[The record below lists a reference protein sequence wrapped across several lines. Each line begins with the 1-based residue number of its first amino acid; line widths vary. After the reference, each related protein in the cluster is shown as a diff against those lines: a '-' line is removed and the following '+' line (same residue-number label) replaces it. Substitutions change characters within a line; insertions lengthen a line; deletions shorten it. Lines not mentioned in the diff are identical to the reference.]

1 MIRNSGLVSPRANP
15 YIKGCPRPFRAPTG
29 DEELEERGSVKS
41 SIGLDKHGI
50 KGARAAYWNLDAPS
64 LVEESIKRAEGLLA
78 PGGALVVETG
88 EYTGRSPKDKFIVEE
103 ATSYDNI
110 WWGSVNQS
118 MSEKHYGAIRGKI
131 LDYYVDRDLFIQ
143 DSYAGADHDYRL
155 NVRVVT
161 ETAWHA
167 LFTRNMFIQP
177 PYHALASFDP
187 SFTILHAPGLNVDP
201 ATDGTNSDICV
212 IVNFGAREVLITG
225 TWYAGEIKK
234 SVFSILN
241 YLLPAQGVMPMH
253 CSANI
258 GEGGDAAIFFGLS
271 GTGKTTLSAD
281 GARILVGDDEHGWS
295 DNGIFNFE
303 GGCYAKAIRLSE
315 EAEPEI
321 YATTHRFGT
330 VLENVVID
338 PVTRALDFDSE
349 ELTENTRVSYPI
361 EFIPNIS
368 DTLTAGHPEHI
379 VMLTADAFGVL
390 PPISRMSP
398 DQAMYHFLSG
408 YTARLAGTERGVT
421 EPEATF
427 SSCFGAPFMPRHP
440 TVYAKL
446 LGERIAQHKTTCW
459 LVNTGWTG
467 GAYGVG
473 SRMKIAHT
481 RTMLRA
487 ALAGKLN
494 DVAMTPDPNFG
505 VLVPGN
511 CPDVPQ
517 DVLNPK
523 ATWSDKAAYDK
534 AARHVARMFEENF
547 KQFEPQV
554 SDSVKEAAI
563 HAAA

>member
-1 MIRNSGLVSPRANP
+1 MQ
-15 YIKGCPRPFRAPTG
+15 
-29 DEELEERGSVKS
+29 ERGSVKS
-41 SIGLDKHGI
+41 NVGLDKHGI
-50 KGARAAYWNLDAPS
+50 KGARAAHWNMAAPN
-64 LVEESIKRAEGLLA
+64 LYEESIKRCEGLLA

-103 ATSYDNI
+103 ATSRDNI
-110 WWGSVNQS
+110 WWGSVNQAI
-118 MSEKHYGAIRGKI
+118 SEEHYAAIRQKI

-143 DSYAGADHDYRL
+143 DSYAGADLDYRL

-167 LFTRNMFIQP
+167 LFTSNMFIRP
-177 PYHALASFDP
+177 ADDALAQFEP
-187 SFTILHAPGLNVDP
+187 AFTILHAPGLNVDP

-212 IVNFGAREVLITG
+212 IMNFDAREVLITG

-258 GEGGDAAIFFGLS
+258 GDGGDAAVFFGLS

-281 GARILVGDDEHGWS
+281 GSRILVGDDEHGWS
-295 DNGIFNFE
+295 NNGIFNFE

-321 YATTHRFGT
+321 YATTRRFGT

-338 PVTRALDFDSE
+338 PVTRELDFDSE
-349 ELTENTRVSYPI
+349 ALTENTRVSYPI

-368 DTLTAGHPEHI
+368 DTLTTGHPEH
-379 VMLTADAFGVL
+379 VTMLTADAFGVL
-390 PPISRMSP
+390 PPISRMTP

-408 YTARLAGTERGVT
+408 YTARVAGTERGVT

-427 SSCFGAPFMPRHP
+427 STCFGAPFMPRHP

-446 LGERIAQHKTTCW
+446 LGERIARHDTNCW

-481 RTMLRA
+481 RAMLRA
-487 ALAGKLN
+487 ALEGKLN
-494 DVAMTPDPNFG
+494 DVPMTPDPNFG
-505 VLVPGN
+505 VLVPEN

-523 ATWSDKAAYDK
+523 TTWSDKSAYDK
-534 AARHVARMFEENF
+534 AAHHVARMFEENF
-547 KQFEPQV
+547 KEFESQV
-554 SDSVKEAAI
+554 EDSVKEAAI

>member
-1 MIRNSGLVSPRANP
+1 M
-15 YIKGCPRPFRAPTG
+15 
-29 DEELEERGSVKS
+29 EERGPVKS
-41 SIGLDKHGI
+41 SVGLEKHGI
-50 KGARAAYWNLDAPS
+50 KKARVAFWNLAAPS
-64 LVEESIKRAEGLLA
+64 LYEESIRRSEALLA

-88 EYTGRSPKDKFIVEE
+88 EYTGRSPRDKFIVEE
-103 ATSYDNI
+103 ATSRDNI
-110 WWGSVNQS
+110 WWGSVNQAI
-118 MSEKHYGAIRGKI
+118 SEDNYARVRKKI
-131 LDYYVDRDLFIQ
+131 IDYFAGRDLFIQ
-143 DSYAGADHDYRL
+143 DCYAGADVDYRL
-155 NVRVVT
+155 DVRVVT

-177 PYHALASFDP
+177 GDDALASFVP

-212 IVNFGAREVLITG
+212 LVNFGAREVLITG

-234 SVFSILN
+234 SVFSVLN
-241 YLLPAQGVMPMH
+241 YFLPAQGVMPMH
-253 CSANI
+253 CSANV
-258 GEGGDAAIFFGLS
+258 GHKGDAAIFFGLS

-281 GARILVGDDEHGWS
+281 GSRILVGDDEHGWS
-295 DNGIFNFE
+295 DNGVFNFE
-303 GGCYAKAIRLSE
+303 GGCYAKAINLSR

-338 PVTRALDFDSE
+338 PVTRALDFDSD

-390 PPISRMSP
+390 PPISRMTP

-408 YTARLAGTERGVT
+408 YTARVAGTERGVT

-427 SSCFGAPFMPRHP
+427 STCFGAPFMPRHP

-446 LGERIAQHKTTCW
+446 LGERIARHKTDCW

-481 RTMLRA
+481 RAMLRA
-487 ALAGKLN
+487 ALDGRLS
-494 DVAMTPDPNFG
+494 DVPMTPDPNFG
-505 VLVPGN
+505 VLVPSA
-511 CPDVPQ
+511 CPDVPK

-523 ATWSDKAAYDK
+523 STWSDKKAYDK
-534 AARHVARMFEENF
+534 TARDVARMFEENF
-547 KQFEPQV
+547 KEFEPQV
-554 SDSVKEAAI
+554 DASVKEAAI
-563 HAAA
+563 HGAA

>member
-1 MIRNSGLVSPRANP
+1 M
-15 YIKGCPRPFRAPTG
+15 
-29 DEELEERGSVKS
+29 EERGSVKS

-50 KGARAAYWNLDAPS
+50 KGARAAYWNMAAPA
-64 LVEESIKRAEGLLA
+64 LVEESIKRGEGLLV
-78 PGGALVVETG
+78 PGGALAVETG
-88 EYTGRSPKDKFIVEE
+88 EYTGRSPNDKFIVEE
-103 ATSYDNI
+103 ATSRDDI
-110 WWGSVNQS
+110 WWGSVNRAISQ
-118 MSEKHYGAIRGKI
+118 EHYAAIRGKI

-143 DSYAGADHDYRL
+143 DSYAGADLDYRL

-177 PYHALASFDP
+177 ADDALASFEP
-187 SFTILHAPGLNVDP
+187 AFTILHAPGLNVDP

-212 IVNFGAREVLITG
+212 IVNFAAREVLITG

-258 GEGGDAAIFFGLS
+258 GHGGDAAIFFGLS

-303 GGCYAKAIRLSE
+303 GGCYAKAIRLSQ

-349 ELTENTRVSYPI
+349 ALTENTRVSYPI
-361 EFIPNIS
+361 EFIANIS
-368 DTLTAGHPEHI
+368 DTLTSGHPDHV

-390 PPISRMSP
+390 PPISRMTP
-398 DQAMYHFLSG
+398 DQAIYHFLSG
-408 YTARLAGTERGVT
+408 YTARVAGTERGVT
-421 EPEATF
+421 KPEATF
-427 SSCFGAPFMPRHP
+427 STCFGAPFMPRHP

-446 LGERIAQHKTTCW
+446 LGERIARHETNCW

-473 SRMKIAHT
+473 SRMKIAYT
-481 RTMLRA
+481 RAMLRA
-487 ALAGKLN
+487 ALAGKL
-494 DVAMTPDPNFG
+494 DHVAMTPDPNFR
-505 VLVPGN
+505 VLVPES
-511 CPDVPQ
+511 CPDVPR
-517 DVLNPK
+517 DVLDPRT
-523 ATWSDKAAYDK
+523 TWSDKAAYDK
-534 AARHVARMFEENF
+534 AAHDVARMFEENF
-547 KQFEPQV
+547 KEFEPQV
-554 SDSVKEAAI
+554 PDSVKEAAI
-563 HAAA
+563 HAVA

>member
-1 MIRNSGLVSPRANP
+1 MR
-15 YIKGCPRPFRAPTG
+15 
-29 DEELEERGSVKS
+29 S
-41 SIGLDKHGI
+41 SIGLDTHGI
-50 KGARAAYWNLDAPS
+50 KGVRTAYWNLAEPV
-64 LVEESIKRAEGLLA
+64 LYEESIRRSEGLLA

-103 ATSYDNI
+103 ATSRDNI
-110 WWGSVNQS
+110 WWGAVNQS
-118 MSEKHYGAIRGKI
+118 ISEANYAAIRQKI

-143 DSYAGADHDYRL
+143 DCYAGADVDYRL

-177 PYHALASFDP
+177 PDDALQSFAP
-187 SFTILHAPGLNVDP
+187 AFTILHAPGLNVDP

-212 IVNFGAREVLITG
+212 VVNFGSREVLITG

-241 YLLPAQGVMPMH
+241 YLLPAEGVMPMH
-253 CSANI
+253 CSANVSDQ
-258 GEGGDAAIFFGLS
+258 GSAAIFFGLS

-281 GARILVGDDEHGWS
+281 GSRILVGDDEHGWS

-303 GGCYAKAIRLSE
+303 GGCYAKAIRLSA

-321 YATTHRFGT
+321 FATTHRFGT

-338 PVTRALDFDSE
+338 PETRALDFDSE
-349 ELTENTRVSYPI
+349 TLTENTRVSYPI

-368 DTLTAGHPEHI
+368 DTLTTGHPEHI

-390 PPISRMSP
+390 PPISRMTP

-408 YTARLAGTERGVT
+408 YTARVAGTERGVT

-427 SSCFGAPFMPRHP
+427 STCFGAPFMPRHP

-446 LGERIAQHKTTCW
+446 LGERIARHETNCW

-481 RTMLRA
+481 RAMLRA

-494 DVAMTPDPNFG
+494 DVPMTPDPNFG
-505 VLVPGN
+505 VLVPAD
-511 CPDVPQ
+511 CPDVPKE
-517 DVLNPK
+517 VLNPK
-523 ATWSDKAAYDK
+523 STWSDKSAYDK
-534 AARHVARMFEENF
+534 TAHDVARMFEENF
-547 KQFEPQV
+547 KAYEPEV

>member
-1 MIRNSGLVSPRANP
+1 MQMG
-15 YIKGCPRPFRAPTG
+15 G
-29 DEELEERGSVKS
+29 EELEERGSVKS
-41 SIGLDKHGI
+41 NIGLDKHGI
-50 KGARAAYWNLDAPS
+50 KGARAAYWNLAAPS
-64 LVEESIKRAEGLLA
+64 LYEESIKRGEGLLA

-103 ATSYDNI
+103 ATSCDNI
-110 WWGSVNQS
+110 WWGAVNQS
-118 MSEKHYGAIRGKI
+118 ISEAHFAGIRQKI

-143 DSYAGADHDYRL
+143 DSYAGADPDYRM
-155 NVRVVT
+155 NVRVIT

-177 PYHALASFDP
+177 AAEALASFDP
-187 SFTILHAPGLNVDP
+187 TFTILHAPGLNVDP
-201 ATDGTNSDICV
+201 ADDGTNSDICV
-212 IVNFGAREVLITG
+212 IANFAAREVLITG
-225 TWYAGEIKK
+225 SWYAGEIKK

-258 GEGGDAAIFFGLS
+258 GDRGDAAVFFGLS

-281 GARILVGDDEHGWS
+281 GSRILVGDDEHGWS

-303 GGCYAKAIRLSE
+303 GGCYAKAINLSE

-321 YATTHRFGT
+321 YATTRRFGS

-338 PVTRALDFDSE
+338 PVTRALDFESQ

-368 DTLTAGHPEHI
+368 ETLTAGHPEHV

-390 PPISRMSP
+390 PPISRMTP

-408 YTARLAGTERGVT
+408 YTARVAGTERGVT

-427 SSCFGAPFMPRHP
+427 STCFGAPFMPRHP

-446 LGERIAQHKTTCW
+446 LGKRIAQNKTNCW

-481 RTMLRA
+481 RAMLSA
-487 ALAGKLN
+487 ALEGKLN
-494 DVAMTPDPNFG
+494 DVTMTPDPNFG
-505 VLVPGN
+505 VLVPDN
-511 CPDVPQ
+511 CPNVPQ
-517 DVLNPK
+517 EVLDPK
-523 ATWSDKAAYDK
+523 NTWSDKPAYDK
-534 AARHVARMFEENF
+534 VAHNLARMFEENF
-547 KQFEPQV
+547 KEFEPQV
-554 SDSVKEAAI
+554 SDSVKQAAI
-563 HAAA
+563 HAA